1 MEKEEILE
9 KLKEVILSW
18 DLPFSEGEIY
28 EDVRL
33 REDLM
38 FDAGDILL
46 LALELENVTGISLP
60 NDSDWA
66 LPYDEGE
73 WKTIGDVVDS
83 FWRATMI

>member
-66 LPYDEGE
+66 LPYDKGE

>member
-46 LALELENVTGISLP
+46 LALELENATGIFLP
-60 NDSDWA
+60 NDSDWT

-73 WKTIGDVVDS
+73 WKTIGDVVDC
-83 FWRATMI
+83 FWRTTMI

>member
-33 REDLM
+33 REFLFRM
-38 FDAGDILL
+38 TATGPFRMIRANGKPSVMSLILFG
-46 LALELENVTGISLP
+46 VQ
-60 NDSDWA
+60 
-66 LPYDEGE
+66 
-73 WKTIGDVVDS
+73 
-83 FWRATMI
+83 R